1 MMQMPPII
9 SELEAVL
16 EAGAATRRNEIL
28 AQVTD
33 LFLEGAQDYSEDQ
46 VGVFDDIMELLI
58 RRIEAEARVKLAKRL
73 APIAN
78 APLNV
83 IHLLAFDDDIEVA
96 RPVLLHSERVND
108 HTLIAAA
115 GTKSQ
120 EHLFAISQRRSVSE
134 AVTDI
139 LVECGDPEIVHAVAK
154 NRGARFSAAGFDV
167 LVSRSS
173 DDDMLAHEV
182 GMRGDIPRPHL
193 LLLLEQAS
201 LAVRARLVAENPIA
215 AAVIDEVVAE
225 VTAGVS
231 AEFRDASPVFAEAA
245 DAVERQNSVRRIGE
259 PEILQ
264 YARGGK
270 FEETVI
276 ALSLMC
282 NTPIDV
288 VERAL
293 LDPGTEIVLILTKVA
308 GLSAATTRAILL
320 LRASD
325 RGMSEEDL
333 EAALATFARLQ
344 PDTARRVLGFFRM
357 RANGPAELDGP
368 LPLAVNG

>member
-1 MMQMPPII
+1 MQTFPIV
-9 SELEAVL
+9 SELEAAL
-16 EAGAATRRNEIL
+16 DAGAAARRCEIL

-33 LFLEGAQDYSEDQ
+33 LFLEGAEDFSEDQ

-58 RRIEAEARVKLAKRL
+58 RRIEAEARVKLARRL

-120 EHLFAISQRRSVSE
+120 EHLFVISQRRSVSE

-139 LVECGDPEIVHAVAK
+139 LVERGDPEIVHAVAK
-154 NRGARFSAAGFDV
+154 NRGARFSAAGFDM
-167 LVSRSS
+167 LIDRSS
-173 DDDMLAHEV
+173 DDDALAHEV
-182 GMRGDIPRPHL
+182 GMRGDIPRPQL
-193 LLLLEQAS
+193 LVLLEQAS
-201 LAVRARLVAENPIA
+201 LAVRARLVAENPVA

-231 AEFRDASPVFAEAA
+231 AEMRDASPSFAEAA
-245 DAVERQNSVRRIGE
+245 EAVERQNGGRRIGE
-259 PEILQ
+259 AEILQ
-264 YARGGK
+264 YARSGK
-270 FEETVI
+270 FEETVL
-276 ALSLMC
+276 ALSSMC

-293 LDPGTEIVLILTKVA
+293 LDPGTEIALILAKVA
-308 GLSAATTRAILL
+308 GLSAATTRAILS
-320 LRASD
+320 LRAND

-357 RANGPAELDGP
+357 RANEPAEPDGR
-368 LPLAVNG
+368 LPLAING

>member
-1 MMQMPPII
+1 MQMLPILA
-9 SELEAVL
+9 ELEFAL
-16 EAGAATRRNEIL
+16 DEGAGTRRSEIL
-28 AQVTD
+28 AKVTD
-33 LFLEGAQDYSEDQ
+33 LFVIGAQDYSQDQ
-46 VGVFDDIMELLI
+46 LGVFDDVMELLI
-58 RRIEAEARVKLAKRL
+58 RRIEAEARIKLARRL
-73 APIAN
+73 APLGS
-78 APLNV
+78 APSNV

-134 AVTDI
+134 AVTEI
-139 LVECGDPEIVHAVAK
+139 LVERGDPEVVRAVVQ

-173 DDDMLAHEV
+173 EDEALAHDV
-182 GMRGDIPRPHL
+182 GMRGDIPRPQL

-201 LAVRARLVAENPIA
+201 SAVRARLVAENPMA

-225 VTAGVS
+225 VTAEV
-231 AEFRDASPVFAEAA
+231 RDEIREASPAVSQAA
-245 DAVERQNSVRRIGE
+245 DELERQNSVRRIGE

-264 YARGGK
+264 YARAGK

-276 ALSLMC
+276 ALSIMC

-293 LDPGTEIVLILTKVA
+293 LDPGTEIVLILAKVA
-308 GLSAATTRAILL
+308 GLSAGATRAILS

-325 RGMSEEDL
+325 RGMSEDDIE
-333 EAALATFARLQ
+333 EALATYARMQ
-344 PDTARRVLGFFRM
+344 PETARRVLGFFRM
-357 RANGPAELDGP
+357 RANGPAEPDGTP
-368 LPLAVNG
+368 ALAVNA